1 MHLHPKAQAA
11 FAKFLIEDYTFV
23 NPFIFD
29 KSGLSLDE
37 NKKIE
42 SSHFRGNY
50 LIETH
55 SEHILRGLQVE
66 VAKGNLDKD
75 NISVYYVGKRKNG
88 NSYIKELKLND
99 NGRFADKWPEG
110 FYETGFKQ
118 AMELMKAT

>member
-1 MHLHPKAQAA
+1 MNSSIETKQINRT
-11 FAKFLIEDYTFV
+11 AKSKIYF
-23 NPFIFD
+23 
-29 KSGLSLDE
+29 DE

-42 SSHFRGNY
+42 SSHYRGNY

-75 NISVYYVGKRKNG
+75 NIAVYYVGKRKNG